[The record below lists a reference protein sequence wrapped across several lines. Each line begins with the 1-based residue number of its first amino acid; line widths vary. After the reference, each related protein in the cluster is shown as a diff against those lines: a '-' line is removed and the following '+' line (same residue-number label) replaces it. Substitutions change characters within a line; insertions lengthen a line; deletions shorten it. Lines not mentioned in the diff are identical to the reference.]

1 MDLYILILDDNKFNL
16 TWKYFL
22 IIFRIVAAD
31 CVFIVAS
38 IASPEW
44 KQIVCSLSK
53 RKLKVEENVKL

>member
-1 MDLYILILDDNKFNL
+1 MNLYISILDDNKFDL
-16 TWKYFL
+16 AWKCFL
-22 IIFRIVAAD
+22 NIFRIVAAD

-38 IASPEW
+38 ITSPEW